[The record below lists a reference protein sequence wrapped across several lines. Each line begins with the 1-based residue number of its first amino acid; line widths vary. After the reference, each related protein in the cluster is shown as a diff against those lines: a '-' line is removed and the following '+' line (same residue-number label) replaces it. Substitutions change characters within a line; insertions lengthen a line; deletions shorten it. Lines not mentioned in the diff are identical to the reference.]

1 LPGLDTPVGQSLFRL
16 DQSFAG
22 IFGVRHAYRG
32 QQRGCSYKSFPLI
45 RLSVISIEDIFN
57 EITNDPRYLYLV
69 LLNVNYAEVVNTT
82 TSPF

>member
-1 LPGLDTPVGQSLFRL
+1 MFFRS

-32 QQRGCSYKSFPLI
+32 QRRGCSYKSFPVI
-45 RLSVISIEDIFN
+45 PLSVIGVGVVFN
-57 EITNDPRYLYLV
+57 EITNDPLYLYLV

-82 TSPF
+82 ILAF